1 MLNIFKSNSTS
12 IIERFS
18 ASFIFNI
25 LRGFITFLI
34 SILLARFLG
43 PDDYGRMAFLLVS
56 FLAFKNILD
65 MYSSHAFF
73 TFLSKKIRGN
83 KFVKIYW
90 CWMALQLIFSILL
103 VMLVLPDNLVSGI
116 WRGESRPLIVL
127 ALLATFMQQS
137 AWQSASQMA
146 EAIRKTIQVQKL
158 GTIVVLIH
166 LIIILFLNFFN
177 CLSLNILFITLSIE
191 WLVASYL
198 AYRMYEG
205 FSDSSDNLISV
216 SQEFWTYCK
225 PLIPL
230 AWLGFLYE
238 FLDRWMLQVWGGS
251 EEQAYYALAANF
263 AFIALIATSSIIKVL
278 WKEIAEAYDE
288 NNHEKVEYLFKKST
302 KFLYFIGAILS
313 GLFLPWAKEI
323 LNFTVGSEYINGSI
337 AFALMLIYPV
347 HQSIGQIS
355 GIMLFA
361 TEKVRVQSIINI
373 VHMVLSIIVA
383 YFLLA
388 PDSLHIKGLGMGS
401 EGLAWKMVLMQF
413 IQVNALLIIIS
424 KIFNWKNPFFLYQF
438 YILGGTILI
447 GLIAKY
453 LVTQFMTGTI
463 LAMLISMIVYLIFI
477 VFIFLNYPA
486 TISGIKKRELA
497 NFLRK

>member
-1 MLNIFKSNSTS
+1 
-12 IIERFS
+12 
-18 ASFIFNI
+18 
-25 LRGFITFLI
+25 
-34 SILLARFLG
+34 
-43 PDDYGRMAFLLVS
+43 
-56 FLAFKNILD
+56 
-65 MYSSHAFF
+65 
-73 TFLSKKIRGN
+73 
-83 KFVKIYW
+83 
-90 CWMALQLIFSILL
+90 
-103 VMLVLPDNLVSGI
+103 
-116 WRGESRPLIVL
+116 
-127 ALLATFMQQS
+127 MQQS

-166 LIIILFLNFFN
+166 LILILFLNFFN

-313 GLFLPWAKEI
+313 GLFYRGPK
-323 LNFTVGSEYINGSI
+323 
-337 AFALMLIYPV
+337 
-347 HQSIGQIS
+347 
-355 GIMLFA
+355 
-361 TEKVRVQSIINI
+361 
-373 VHMVLSIIVA
+373 
-383 YFLLA
+383 
-388 PDSLHIKGLGMGS
+388 
-401 EGLAWKMVLMQF
+401 
-413 IQVNALLIIIS
+413 
-424 KIFNWKNPFFLYQF
+424 
-438 YILGGTILI
+438 
-447 GLIAKY
+447 KY
-453 LVTQFMTGTI
+453 
-463 LAMLISMIVYLIFI
+463 
-477 VFIFLNYPA
+477 
-486 TISGIKKRELA
+486 
-497 NFLRK
+497 